1 MCIRFTFS
9 DQQPLNSELKLANYN
24 KGDKESSQSYGC
36 CSVEIVKSVRLSPK
50 NQGDPIVEVLH
61 FKKEKDKNK
70 YNKFMSKNKND
81 TKLDASIPSLG
92 TYVTDNSE
100 FNKPLMPKK
109 LSFNSWSSST
119 DTPEK

>member
-1 MCIRFTFS
+1 MKGNSFQNLIFS

-24 KGDKESSQSYGC
+24 KGEKESSQSYGC

-70 YNKFMSKNKND
+70 YNKFMNKNKND
-81 TKLDASIPSLG
+81 TKLDASLPSLG

-109 LSFNSWSSST
+109 LSFNS
-119 DTPEK
+119 